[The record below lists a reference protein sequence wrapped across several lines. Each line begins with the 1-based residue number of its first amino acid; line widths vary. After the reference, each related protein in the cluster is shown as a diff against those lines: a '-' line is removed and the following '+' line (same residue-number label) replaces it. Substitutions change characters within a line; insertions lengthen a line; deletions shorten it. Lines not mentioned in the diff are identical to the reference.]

1 MAKLSKEEKRNKKAL
16 RSYRGRFFKNLLIW
30 FIGLITMPALIAGG
44 VYIGI
49 GVLPLSTYTGGT
61 QNAYVSEEVSKKN
74 LLEVIKSFNQYGVAD
89 FPVITNL
96 VDSLVNGAGLG
107 EYIEIDQEK
116 LKTVKFS
123 YEDGSTDF
131 MTEFQACIKVTATL
145 NSVGG
150 TSLLGD
156 FGKLSAFSEWEKVK
170 DADNPQTD
178 DSGNIKKDGETFLS
192 NPKMYYYDTAEA
204 SGVSGYSAS
213 SVQYARAFDDAGVRI
228 APVGVKLY
236 FPNLSEIPVL
246 EAFDVIGESFGR
258 LKVTELLEM
267 SGSTVEEDSFI
278 DKILGG
284 KSISDVGEINP
295 DEIMLVDVLEKTDD
309 NKKLY
314 DILCAA
320 TGVATS
326 DELNIGNLKDID
338 IDSVLVEKVLD
349 PTVGSNADTI
359 ELIVNSINEKNAGV
373 ADWID
378 IGTAPDS
385 ERKLTIGDISSFDT
399 NYIKLS
405 EVLDTTENATTYSLL
420 CEAINAKKGYTGDAV
435 LTAETL
441 TINDLSDFDTDYVK
455 LSSVMTPSTD
465 LENILIDATGKEYDN
480 IYVTDLSNFTADD
493 INLVTVMKT
502 PDEHLKDILED
513 VYNKEYAEITV
524 SDLSSFEMDDLHL
537 YKVLSE
543 PNDKLKE
550 ILVEACGTAS
560 YNDITV
566 SMLNN
571 TEDNTEGS
579 FNINDIH
586 LGTVIDKDSIDNPIL
601 KALLEKNPKISGI
614 GLAMDTLKLYDVYG
628 ANCFYKSETVPDGYG
643 DKSRYSYNKD
653 TGVYTLDMANGDYYI
668 SDTAGIW
675 LLICFNASG
684 LDAEG
689 RAESYTS
696 SNSTV
701 GDLENNVSSSI
712 THASVRQ
719 LIDAGILSSA
729 NSTLWQYSLEEA
741 LRRST

>member
-1 MAKLSKEEKRNKKAL
+1 MAKLSKEEKRNKRAL

-44 VYIGI
+44 IYLGI
-49 GVLPLSTYTGGT
+49 GVLPLSTYTGGE
-61 QNAYVSEEVSKKN
+61 QNAYVSEELSKKN
-74 LLEVIKSFNQYGVAD
+74 LLEVIKTFNQYGVAD
-89 FPVITNL
+89 FPIISDL

-107 EYIEIDQEK
+107 EYVEVDQEK
-116 LKTVKFS
+116 LKMVKFS

-150 TSLLGD
+150 TGLLGD
-156 FGKLSAFSEWEKVK
+156 FGKLSAFSEWEKVE
-170 DADNPQTD
+170 DAEKPQTD

-192 NPKMYYYDTAEA
+192 NPKMYYYDTTEA
-204 SGVSGYSAS
+204 SGVSGFNAS
-213 SVQYARAFDDAGVRI
+213 SAQYARAFDDNGVRV
-228 APVGVKLY
+228 APAGAKLY

-246 EAFDVIGESFGR
+246 DAFDVIGESFGR

-267 SGSTVEEDSFI
+267 SGSTIEEDSFI

-295 DEIMLVDVLEKTDD
+295 DEIMLADVLKKTDD
-309 NKKLY
+309 NEKLY

-320 TGVATS
+320 TGVATA
-326 DELNIGNLKDID
+326 DELNIGDLKEID

-349 PTVGSNADTI
+349 NTVGSNADTI
-359 ELIVNSINEKNAGV
+359 ELIVNSINQKNAGV
-373 ADWID
+373 AGWVD

-405 EVLDTTENATTYSLL
+405 KVLDTTENATTYSLL

-435 LTAETL
+435 RTAETL

-455 LSSVMTPSTD
+455 LSSVMTPSAD
-465 LENILIDATGKEYDN
+465 LENILKDATGKEYEN
-480 IYVTDLSNFTADD
+480 IYVTDLNEFTADD
-493 INLVTVMKT
+493 INLATVMQT

-513 VYNKEYAEITV
+513 VYHKEYAEITV
-524 SDLSSFEMDDLHL
+524 SDLGSFQMGELHL

-550 ILVEACGTAS
+550 ILIEACGTTS
-560 YNDITV
+560 YDDITV
-566 SMLNN
+566 SMLN
-571 TEDNTEGS
+571 NTEGS

-614 GLAMDTLKLYDVYG
+614 GSAMDTLKLYDVYG
-628 ANCFYKSETVPDGYG
+628 TKCFYKSETVPDGYG
-643 DKSRYSYNKD
+643 DKSRYSYNES

-675 LLICFNASG
+675 LLICFDASG
-684 LDAEG
+684 LSVEG
-689 RAESYTS
+689 RAESYTA

-712 THASVRQ
+712 TDATVRQ

-729 NSTLWQYSLEEA
+729 NSALWGYTLEDA
-741 LRRST
+741 LT